1 MNFAGTRQ
9 NLAARIVFLWQR
21 TRIVSYPN
29 SGRTWLRVMLD
40 ELGVRPRFTHA
51 QSRYIL
57 ALPATAIAEGVENY
71 RHRRV
76 LMLIRNPKDTT
87 CSNYH
92 QVTKRGKKWQGDFKT
107 FLRHPNYGFERILA
121 FNLAWLDARQRFH
134 RGFHVESYEGMCAD
148 TPMALR
154 RIVDFLNVPG
164 VGDAA
169 IAAAAARNRF
179 DRMKAREQSGE
190 LFAQHGNRF
199 SAGQVDDPDSRK
211 ARRGRIGGHVEDMDG
226 EDIAYCDELL
236 RRYRYDEIV
245 AAALQS

>member
-76 LMLIRNPKDTT
+76 LML
-87 CSNYH
+87 S
-92 QVTKRGKKWQGDFKT
+92 KKWQGDFKT